1 MAEQFCVLVFA
12 YEVRVFF
19 VRTESE
25 KIPEAGEE
33 VEIDFS
39 KPDTIFIEGVWGDD
53 AEMSGIFSFTVQKHS
68 QAIEE
73 SNGLPVAEHQLAC
86 EDLWSPVWLQG
97 FCLLEVF

>member
-39 KPDTIFIEGVWGDD
+39 KPDTIFIEGV
-53 AEMSGIFSFTVQKHS
+53 
-68 QAIEE
+68 
-73 SNGLPVAEHQLAC
+73 
-86 EDLWSPVWLQG
+86 
-97 FCLLEVF
+97 